1 MTTKD
6 DKWGVSDPMPAPQG
20 NSISIRK
27 RKGTIG
33 FGEACI
39 PDRESIP
46 SSPAKGKQIEI
57 IPMSSLT
64 PAALQ
69 HTSINL
75 QAMNAAHAA
84 RALGIAPDLLQQ
96 SEERTAVATVPDP
109 QSNDDEHSF
118 STIRSR
124 TGLGAFF
131 RRWLLTRWFF
141 RLFRL

>member
-1 MTTKD
+1 MTGKD
-6 DKWGVSDPMPAPQG
+6 DKWGVSDPMPASPEKPRTTTG
-20 NSISIRK
+20 IRE

-33 FGEACI
+33 FGETRL

-46 SSPAKGKQIEI
+46 SSPSKGKQIEI
-57 IPMSSLT
+57 IPMPNLT

-84 RALGIAPDLLQQ
+84 RALGIKPNALAEQIVRAEQMPDSTLNDEP
-96 SEERTAVATVPDP
+96 SPSAIRRRTWV
-109 QSNDDEHSF
+109 
-118 STIRSR
+118 
-124 TGLGAFF
+124 GAFF
-131 RRWLLTRWFF
+131 RRWVLTRWFF